1 MTNECWKKCSTGQRF
16 IFQEITCYKIHTLS
30 KEHCLFIMLELVKN
44 LIYQRRQIPLT
55 FETLKREIQKYY
67 NSFANVRFFYY
78 FIHLKFIY
86 SDKATKFCEISTCSS
101 YVVPVKNKVKISQS
115 FVAFSEY
122 INFKNWNVK
131 YRSITTVLQT

>member
-1 MTNECWKKCSTGQRF
+1 MKKLENKP
-16 IFQEITCYKIHTLS
+16 IFVDVKFEESLS

-55 FETLKREIQKYY
+55 FETLKREMQKYY

-122 INFKNWNVK
+122 MNF
-131 YRSITTVLQT
+131 T